1 MRLLG
6 CLLLAGM
13 VVGCDARSAS
23 EPTLSSASPLLVY
36 ENSQPALDEAAAWR
50 IDTNAVVTIG
60 AGDAR
65 AAAGDTLFD
74 FNDIIGAQFLGDGR
88 IVVAVMGSYALRFYD
103 AAGNFVGSA
112 GRRGEGPGEFRQ
124 ILKLFRMRGDT
135 LAVND
140 YHFEVDWFDASGR
153 TVTSGR
159 ARRRGLVQLGTVA
172 MLENGTYFGI
182 VATGFQRGDR
192 LQQRQLGL
200 VRVRAERGE
209 VDTVAVLPG
218 ILETIRAPGAPS
230 EMAVFTPHML
240 IAALGDSLVTANS
253 ASYELHIR
261 GADGEI
267 ARVIRRDLEGTPVS
281 ANLKERYRSYAL
293 NRLDEKGQPFSERWR
308 QQRERFFAADPF
320 VDTLPR
326 IHNILVSRDGDIWVA
341 HYSPSSEF
349 RRNWSVGTQWED
361 HPTVWDVFERSGR
374 WHTTVTLPP
383 RFTLLDVSGSF
394 VLGLVA
400 NEDEEQG
407 VRVLR
412 LEKP

>member
-1 MRLLG
+1 MKQMGL
-6 CLLLAGM
+6 LLLAGM
-13 VVGCDARSAS
+13 VVGCDARGAS
-23 EPTLSSASPLLVY
+23 ESTRSSTPPLVH
-36 ENSQPALDEAAAWR
+36 ENPQPALDEAAAWR
-50 IDTNAVVTIG
+50 VDTNAAVTIG
-60 AGDAR
+60 AGDPR
-65 AAAGDTLFD
+65 AAAGDTLYE

-103 AAGNFVGSA
+103 AAGTFVGSA

-140 YHFEVDWFDASGR
+140 YHVEVDWFDASGG
-153 TVTSGR
+153 TITSGR
-159 ARRRGLVQLGTVA
+159 ARRRGLVQLQTVA

-218 ILETIRAPGAPS
+218 IFETIRAPGASP

-240 IAALGDSLVTANS
+240 IAVLEDSLVTASS
-253 ASYELHIR
+253 ASYELQIR
-261 GADGEI
+261 GADGQVG
-267 ARVIRRDLEGTPVS
+267 RVIRRELEGTPVS
-281 ANLKERYRSYAL
+281 TELKERYRSYAL
-293 NRLDEKGQPFSERWR
+293 NRRDEKGQPFSERWR
-308 QQRERFFAADPF
+308 QQRERFFARDPF

-326 IHNILVSRDGDIWVA
+326 IQDILVSRDGDIWVA
-341 HYSPSSEF
+341 HYSAASEF
-349 RRNWSVGTQWED
+349 RRNWSVGTQWQD
-361 HPTVWDVFERSGR
+361 HPTAWDVFERSGR
-374 WHTTVTLPP
+374 WLTTVTLPS
-383 RFTLLDVSGSF
+383 RFTLLDVSGQL